1 MRNWMCALV
10 VAVLVGG
17 LPFLTGYGQETKKA
31 EPQKPDPKKV
41 KELMHRKLDHSQR
54 LLEALAL
61 GQLDG
66 VAKHGDELIRI
77 AKEAEWKAYD
87 TLQYEMWSK
96 DFRQS
101 TEAMVKAAKEK
112 NLQGARLNY
121 LGMTMS
127 CFNCHSYV
135 REQ

>member
-1 MRNWMCALV
+1 MKNWMCALA
-10 VAVLVGG
+10 VAVVVSGPSL
-17 LPFLTGYGQETKKA
+17 LTGHGQETKKA

-54 LLEALAL
+54 LLQALAL
-61 GQLDG
+61 GELDSA
-66 VAKHGDELIRI
+66 AKHGDELIRI
-77 AKEAEWKAYD
+77 AREAEWKAFN
-87 TLQYEMWSK
+87 TQQYEMWSN